1 MAVDTTTQINDEYDQ
16 LLRNAILYG
25 TAFYMVQMTQ
35 GGGFKARVIPYSEYA
50 ELGEALRNFP
60 ARDITKDIE

>member
-1 MAVDTTTQINDEYDQ
+1 MTKVTPPINDEYDE

-35 GGGFKARVIPYSEYA
+35 GGGFKARVVPFSEYA
-50 ELGEALRNFP
+50 ELGEALTNFP
-60 ARDITKDIE
+60 EMKDLNG